1 MKKILSLLIA
11 IAMLASGISVSAASV
26 YTDIG
31 GHWAAR
37 QIEAW
42 SNYGVISGYDGK
54 FSPDR
59 SITRGE
65 FAVVLN
71 RLMAYQKTGENI
83 FTDLPDK
90 FYTDSI
96 LKLNK
101 AGVMQGYDGKIS
113 PEASLTREEAAVM
126 ICRTLGIAQEESM
139 TRSFADENKVSSWA
153 KPYVNALVNAK
164 LLNGADGKLNPKNTI
179 TRAEVVTILDN
190 AVVPVLKAGETK
202 GLVVSKILVISAGNV
217 TINNFKVDGKI
228 IVTQGV
234 KDGSLKFVGSE
245 INGDM
250 SIDNDRVAFIT
261 VENTTVKNTE
271 ILKHKAFVTANGQ
284 GGNSSEDDSGSGS
297 GSGGGSGSD
306 GGGSAGGSGDVI
318 DYKALNAEMI
328 KNLKAVS
335 EDIGREVS
343 NPNTDF
349 NVNDELYILKVV
361 KECIDETITYEDKL
375 VITADFIKTTH
386 HDKIEEV
393 QGIYDEIKASGET
406 NVDSF
411 HSKLFIN
418 LSSSSIFWLTDALG
432 IDLSEYGFDSSDYM

>member
-11 IAMLASGISVSAASV
+11 VTMIASSTLVSAASV
-26 YTDIG
+26 YTDID
-31 GHWAAR
+31 GHWATR

-54 FSPDR
+54 FSPNR

-83 FTDLPDK
+83 FADLPDK

-139 TRSFADENKVSSWA
+139 TRSFADANTVSSWA

-190 AVVPVLKAGETK
+190 AVVPVLKSGETSN
-202 GLVVSKILVISAGNV
+202 LEVSKILVISIGNV
-217 TINNFKVDGKI
+217 TIKNFKINEKV

-234 KDGSLKFVGSE
+234 KDGGLKFVGSE

-250 SIDNDRVAFIT
+250 LIDNDRTAFIT
-261 VENTTVKNTE
+261 LENTTVKNTE
-271 ILKHKAFVTANGQ
+271 ILKHKAFASGNNQGSGDNGD
-284 GGNSSEDDSGSGS
+284 SSGDSGS
-297 GSGGGSGSD
+297 SGGGSG
-306 GGGSAGGSGDVI
+306 GGGSSGGTGGSGSTI

-335 EDIGREVS
+335 KDIGREVED
-343 NPNTDF
+343 PNSDF
-349 NVNDELYILKVV
+349 NVNDELYILKVI
-361 KECIDETITYEDKL
+361 KKCIDETITYEDKL
-375 VITADFIKTTH
+375 EITSEFIKTTH
-386 HDKIEEV
+386 ADEIKEV
-393 QGIYDEIKASGET
+393 QGIYDTIKANG
-406 NVDSF
+406 NADSF
-411 HSKLFIN
+411 HSKLYIN
-418 LSSSSIFWLTDALG
+418 LNSSSIFWLADALE
-432 IDLSEYGFDSSDYM
+432 IDLSEYGIDASDYI